1 MMNKIKLI
9 LAVLV
14 TTFCLSL
21 FSVVFAQQKE
31 GFFIGWSQPLLGGG
45 DLEIDINTS
54 NISLAQ
60 NINNIRAL
68 NNSGDPTQIALAQT
82 NAAILA
88 GTFGIATTDILN
100 NDVSDTILDNYINNF
115 IPNVSTTETPDVDFE
130 GGYGIKAGYNFS
142 QFRVYY
148 SLYNL
153 TYKDSAKYK
162 DTAIKAN
169 LVFGDWVYK
178 GFFVGLGYGKAN
190 FDAKSIQ
197 YNISIAGTGDVNVF
211 NLGYDY
217 PINENFKISGG
228 YFIAKFNFEVDEN
241 VPNVFVDTDGNAL
254 FTFEIPTNFKIKAS
268 GNALYVDAVYTF

>member
-1 MMNKIKLI
+1 MNKIKLI

-45 DLEIDINTS
+45 DLEVKINPSS
-54 NISLAQ
+54 NISLAPA
-60 NINNIRAL
+60 INNIRTL
-68 NNSGDPTQIALAQT
+68 NNSGGPTQTAFAQVSAAFLAE
-82 NAAILA
+82 
-88 GTFGIATTDILN
+88 TFGISATDILDDN
-100 NDVSDTILDNYINNF
+100 VSDTTFDNHVNTVLSA
-115 IPNVSTTETPDVDFE
+115 PRTDTPDVDFE

-153 TYKDSAKYK
+153 TYKDSAKYT

-169 LVFGDWVYK
+169 LVFGDWIYK

-190 FDAKSIQ
+190 FEATSKNP
-197 YNISIAGTGDVNVF
+197 NISIAGTGDVTAF

-217 PINENFKISGG
+217 KINENFKISGG
-228 YFIAKFNFEVDEN
+228 YLIAKFGFEIDEN
-241 VPNVFVDTDGNAL
+241 VPLEFPTGDII
-254 FTFEIPTNFKIKAS
+254 EIPTNFKIKA
-268 GNALYVDAVYTF
+268 GGKILYVDAVYTF

>member
-31 GFFIGWSQPLLGGG
+31 GFFIGGG
-45 DLEIDINTS
+45 DLEVKINPSS
-54 NISLAQ
+54 NISLAPA
-60 NINNIRAL
+60 INNIRTL
-68 NNSGDPTQIALAQT
+68 NNSGGPTQIAFAQVS
-82 NAAILA
+82 AAILA
-88 GTFGIATTDILN
+88 ETFGISATDILN
-100 NDVSDTILDNYINNF
+100 DNVSDTILDNHVNTF
-115 IPNVSTTETPDVDFE
+115 IPNVSTTDTPDVDFE

-153 TYKDSAKYK
+153 TYKDSAKYT

-169 LVFGDWVYK
+169 LVFGDWIYK

-190 FDAKSIQ
+190 FEATSKNTISLLQEQEMLMFLILVMTIQSI
-197 YNISIAGTGDVNVF
+197 
-211 NLGYDY
+211 
-217 PINENFKISGG
+217 KIS
-228 YFIAKFNFEVDEN
+228 KLV
-241 VPNVFVDTDGNAL
+241 
-254 FTFEIPTNFKIKAS
+254 
-268 GNALYVDAVYTF
+268 AVTL